1 MTTVLVLLVI
11 ALPWAGAFVV
21 LLFDDNKPRAQHA
34 SAVIFAVVT
43 GCAALGIIPGI
54 SDEVVFSL
62 PMGAAFG
69 ALTFVPDALG
79 VSLTVIAT
87 VVGSLAIIFSVDYMR
102 GEAQLGRYYALVL
115 FFIGAMAGLVLSSN
129 ILFIFLFWEITAL
142 CSYALISF
150 NNDDPKAVYGGMKA
164 LVITQLGGV
173 GLLLFAVLG
182 ITYLGTYD
190 IHEIMLNAHSLP
202 AGILAFTAYG
212 ALIAAAAKSSQFPF
226 HTWLPDAMEAPTPI
240 SALIHAATMVN
251 AGVYL
256 LARFYPAFKNVPG
269 WTTAVMLVGMI
280 SALLAGIMA
289 LFADDLKRVLA
300 YSTVSQLG
308 YMVYA
313 VGAGGIFASQFHLIS
328 HSVFKALLF
337 LSAGAVIH
345 AVGTRDMR
353 EMGGLGK
360 QMPFTRTVFILGA
373 LALAGIPIMNGFW
386 SKELI
391 LEAGSESGNLWAYG
405 VMVFTAGL
413 TALYTFRCVWLVFF
427 DEPRKELHAHDAG
440 KAMKVSLTLLAIGSL
455 STWLLA
461 GSFSRALH
469 ETLPL
474 HDIHFE
480 SVAEMAMK
488 IFTSPA
494 TFLALAVIALGLIAW
509 WQRNRLA
516 GVTRVFSWL
525 SGWSESMFGF
535 EPVNLW
541 LTKIVQNGAEAL
553 RGTQTGLLQW
563 NIAGILSGLL
573 IILVVLVLGGV
584 R

>member
-1 MTTVLVLLVI
+1 MTVLVLLVI
-11 ALPWAGAFVV
+11 ALPWAGALLV
-21 LLFDDNKPRAQHA
+21 LLFGDSKPRAQHTA
-34 SAVIFAVVT
+34 AVIFVVAT
-43 GCAALGIIPGI
+43 GGAALGMIPGI
-54 SDEVVFSL
+54 SSDEVFSF

-69 ALTFVPDALG
+69 ALSFVPDALG
-79 VSLTVIAT
+79 VSLTVTAT
-87 VVGSLAIIFSVDYMR
+87 VVGSLAVIFSVDYMR
-102 GEAQLGRYYALVL
+102 GEAQLGRYYSLML

-129 ILFIFLFWEITAL
+129 ILFLFLFWEITAL

-182 ITYLGTYD
+182 ITYVGTYD
-190 IHEIMLNAHSLP
+190 VHEIILNAHSLP
-202 AGILAFTAYG
+202 VGILAFAAYG

-256 LARFYPAFKNVPG
+256 LARFYPAFKGVPG
-269 WTTAVMLVGMI
+269 WTTAVILVGMI
-280 SALLAGIMA
+280 SALLAGMMA

-313 VGAGGIFASQFHLIS
+313 VGTGGIFASQMHLIS

-345 AVGTRDMR
+345 AAGTRDMR
-353 EMGGLGK
+353 LMGGLGK
-360 QMPFTRTVFILGA
+360 KMPFTRAVFVLGA
-373 LALAGIPIMNGFW
+373 LALAGIPILNGFW

-391 LEAGSESGNLWAYG
+391 LEAGLESGNLWAYG

-427 DEPRKELHAHDAG
+427 GEPRSDLHGHDAG
-440 KAMKVSLTLLAIGSL
+440 KAMKVSLTLLALGSL
-455 STWLLA
+455 TTWLLA
-461 GSFSRALH
+461 GVFSRALH

-474 HDIHFE
+474 HEIHFE
-480 SVAEMAMK
+480 SVSGMAVK
-488 IFTSPA
+488 IFSSPA
-494 TFLALAVIALGLIAW
+494 TFLALGVIGLGLIAW
-509 WQRNRLA
+509 LQRSRLA
-516 GVTRVFSWL
+516 GVARGFAWL
-525 SGWSESMFGF
+525 SGWSDTMFGF
-535 EPVNLW
+535 EPLNLW
-541 LTKIVQNGAEAL
+541 LAKTVRGGAEAL

-563 NIAGILSGLL
+563 NIAGILTGLL
-573 IILVVLVLGGV
+573 VILAVLVFGGV